1 MAGRNAKPVIKSACL
16 PSIPKDFA
24 AVVSDCIYILTHEI
38 GPDCTQI
45 GFHVT
50 LPNRRLR
57 TWICVGASQKPY
69 LDLVWRSD
77 QINNHVRAGGREIQG
92 AGALYFIWSERF
104 LKGNCFKSRISLFNV
119 SSEVVPDF
127 QKCLLHGRAQF

>member
-77 QINNHVRAGGREIQG
+77 QSASWREG
-92 AGALYFIWSERF
+92 DPRSGGALFHMVRTVSE
-104 LKGNCFKSRISLFNV
+104 GELFQEQNIFV
-119 SSEVVPDF
+119 
-127 QKCLLHGRAQF
+127 